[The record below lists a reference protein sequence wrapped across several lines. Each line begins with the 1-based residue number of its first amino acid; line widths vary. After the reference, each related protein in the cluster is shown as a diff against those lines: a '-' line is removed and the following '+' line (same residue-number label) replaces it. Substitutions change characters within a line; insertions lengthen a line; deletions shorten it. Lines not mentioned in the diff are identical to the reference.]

1 MKRSTR
7 LAWLILLSLALVA
20 GCTAAATPPP
30 TNTPLPASAQPPSGT
45 DTPAPTSTPQEPKVA
60 FYYEN
65 SCQFELVDSAGTRV
79 LIDVGE
85 PRYLK
90 SPATEKDAL
99 LTTHTYHTDH
109 YNKAFAT
116 AFPGKQLVAAGALDL
131 PGVAIKGIE
140 STHSD
145 NPNSGKMI
153 IYIVDMGGL
162 RIVHFGGVGQAQFT
176 PEQLT
181 QLGQVDVA
189 IMQLEN
195 TASNMN
201 LTNEKAFKLMEQV
214 KPKLVIPT
222 HGNVNMKIIKYAIE
236 LWKTATVSSG
246 PVTIGRSDLASGDGT
261 QLLVLGDLASAYKKI
276 FSLPEWSE

>member
-1 MKRSTR
+1 MMKHSTR

-20 GCTAAATPPP
+20 GCAPAATP
-30 TNTPLPASAQPPSGT
+30 LPVSAQPPSGT
-45 DTPAPTSTPQEPKVA
+45 DTPAPTSTPQELKVTL
-60 FYYEN
+60 YYEN
-65 SCQFELVDSAGTRV
+65 NAQFELVDSAGARV
-79 LIDVGE
+79 LIDVAE
-85 PRYLK
+85 PRNLK

-109 YNKAFAT
+109 YNKTFAT
-116 AFPGKQLVAAGALDL
+116 AFPGKQLVAAGALNL

-145 NPNSGKMI
+145 NPNSGKMV

-176 PEQLT
+176 PEQLV

-195 TASNMN
+195 SASNMN
-201 LTNEKAFKLMEQV
+201 LTNKKAFNLMQQV

-222 HGNVNMKIIKYAIE
+222 HGNTNMANIKYAIE
-236 LWKTATVSSG
+236 LWKTATVSAG
-246 PVTIGRSDLASGDGT
+246 AVTIGRSDLAAGGGT
-261 QLLVLGDLASAYKKI
+261 QLLVLGDMAPAYKKI